1 MKPTKAKSIAHAE
14 YEMIQFLLEFKDLE
28 PLQNVMI
35 TDEASLDRWVKAAT
49 RLKARL
55 EKRQQSLLRS
65 LPKGHS
71 ARED

>member
-35 TDEASLDRWVKAAT
+35 TDEASLDRWVIDG
-49 RLKARL
+49 L
-55 EKRQQSLLRS
+55 
-65 LPKGHS
+65 
-71 ARED
+71 DW